1 MDTKLNRGILL
12 LLTLLVFDG
21 PVTVNQQVGTPTHVP
36 AEDPGND
43 VLVATFDDLSRNVL
57 DSLVAVLL
65 LGERPG
71 IESPFLANNYAII
84 RIFDS
89 MDGDSRT
96 ITASRR
102 APRSHRG
109 SAHLPD
115 EVDQVA
121 GLNSR
126 ARFAPPAR
134 GSVRTGCHRENPR
147 SPLEQKS
154 S

>member
-12 LLTLLVFDG
+12 LLTPVFDG
-21 PVTVNQQVGTPTHVP
+21 PVTVNQQVGTPTYVP
-36 AEDPGND
+36 VDDPGND
-43 VLVATFDDLSRNVL
+43 VLATFDDLSRNIL
-57 DSLVAVLL
+57 DSLVAVL

-96 ITASRR
+96 IIASRR
-102 APRSHRG
+102 APKSHRG
-109 SAHLPD
+109 SAHLLPD
-115 EVDQVA
+115 EVDQIA
-121 GLNSR
+121 GFNSR

>member
-1 MDTKLNRGILL
+1 MNTKLNRGILL

-43 VLVATFDDLSRNVL
+43 VLATFDDLSRNVL

-147 SPLEQKS
+147 RSPLEQKS